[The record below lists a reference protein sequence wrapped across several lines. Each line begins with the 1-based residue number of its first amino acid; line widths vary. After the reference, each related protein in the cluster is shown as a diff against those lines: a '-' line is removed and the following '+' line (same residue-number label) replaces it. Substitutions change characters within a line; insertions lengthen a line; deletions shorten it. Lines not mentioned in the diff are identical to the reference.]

1 MSAAKLQPI
10 PEPDRPEPTRAE
22 TARVDAPRV
31 DAPGQSAA
39 ARPSSAAPG
48 ALSLARLRSAL
59 NPMTA
64 GIIAAVVA
72 IACISVYLVAGKLPV
87 GIVLAV
93 ILVAFAGVIF
103 LGMFAF
109 STEEDV
115 LRAEGFKAAEIV
127 AALAEPAAVAGFDGH
142 LLAANAAWRD
152 AGGSRRRLPQG
163 DEAPALFTALREAKS
178 QGMGR
183 ALVRLGGFDF
193 EMVASKLG
201 EDLVLVRAAS
211 QGVLGNGLLLNHE
224 LRQSGFDHGLDQ
236 TPDDDRDAAP
246 ETRTA
251 EQPEAV
257 LDAFAE
263 AAPFG
268 AALLMGPDLFAARVS
283 EHNKVFAALLEQA
296 PDSLSGK
303 AFGEFVT
310 EGSKADLTE
319 RLKGGKD
326 AAKDVKTGKAGPFDI
341 ILTAPNA
348 SRQMQERAVQIYV
361 SPVSGGFTVYLFDVS
376 EQKKLEQTLIQSQK
390 MQAIG
395 QVAGGMAHDFNNLLT
410 GFKFRNDQLL
420 LNHPLGDPSYED
432 LNGIRQ
438 IIARAE
444 DLVRNLLAFA
454 RKQTVKRVT
463 LNAGEMVSEAEVLLR
478 RLVREDVKLETEYG
492 RNLPNVHVDKGQM
505 EMVMMNLVVNAR
517 DAMKAQ
523 GGGKVM
529 IRATAL
535 TQAEARAQGWADC
548 PAQGAALIA
557 VSDTGPGIPADI
569 IAKVFE
575 PFFTTKGQG
584 EGTGL
589 GLSTVHGII
598 NQAGG
603 HIVIES
609 PPGQGATFRI
619 FLPVWIDTG
628 KNDGPVEPKPEAKPV
643 PKDLSGS
650 GRILFVEDEQ
660 IVRGIAAHLLRQRG
674 YDVVEACDGEEAL
687 EIIEAENGKFD
698 LLISDVI
705 MPGLDGPSMLKK
717 ARPLLGNVPVMFISG
732 YAESEFS
739 DLLEEE
745 AGISFLPKPL
755 DIKTLAERV
764 KEQLAA

>member
-1 MSAAKLQPI
+1 MSVAN
-10 PEPDRPEPTRAE
+10 
-22 TARVDAPRV
+22 
-31 DAPGQSAA
+31 S
-39 ARPSSAAPG
+39 SSADTPATG
-48 ALSLARLRSAL
+48 AVTGKSSPAITLARLRSAV
-59 NPMTA
+59 NPMSLL
-64 GIIAAVVA
+64 VVA
-72 IACISVYLVAGKLPV
+72 AIVAVACLSVYLVSGHLPV
-87 GIVLAV
+87 GIMLAI

-115 LRAEGFKAAEIV
+115 LKSEGFKAAEIV
-127 AALAEPAAVAGFDGH
+127 GALAEPAAIAGFDGH
-142 LLAANAAWRD
+142 LLAANPAWKD
-152 AGGSRRRLPQG
+152 AGGSARRLPAG

-178 QGMGR
+178 QGTGR

-193 EMVASKLG
+193 EMVASRLG
-201 EDLVLVRAAS
+201 DDLVLVRAAS
-211 QGVLGNGLLLNHE
+211 QGVLGTGLLLNHE
-224 LRQSGFDHGLDQ
+224 IHQAGLHGADYLEGDDL
-236 TPDDDRDAAP
+236 TPAQAQP
-246 ETRTA
+246 A
-251 EQPEAV
+251 VEQAEAV
-257 LDAFAE
+257 FDTFAD

-268 AALLMGPDLFAARVS
+268 AALLMGEDIFAAHVA
-283 EHNKVFAALLEQA
+283 EFNPVFAGLLEQKPEA
-296 PDSLSGK
+296 LTG
-303 AFGEFVT
+303 ATFGDFIT
-310 EGSKADLTE
+310 EASKADLVE
-319 RLKGGKD
+319 KLGPGDAKQPKGAKKD
-326 AAKDVKTGKAGPFDI
+326 GAASKANISKAGPFDI
-341 ILTAPNA
+341 VLTTPNA
-348 SRQMQERAVQIYV
+348 SRQMTDRAVQIYV
-361 SPVSGGFTVYLFDVS
+361 SPVKDGFNVYLFDVS
-376 EQKKLEQTLIQSQK
+376 DQKRLEQNLIQAQK

-420 LNHPLGDPSYED
+420 VNHPLGDPSYDD

-529 IRATAL
+529 IKAEAL
-535 TQAEARAQGWADC
+535 TQAQAKAQGWAEA
-548 PAQGAALIA
+548 PAQGAALIE

-575 PFFTTKGQG
+575 PFFTTKAQG

-603 HIVIES
+603 HIIITS
-609 PPGQGATFRI
+609 PPGKGATFSI
-619 FLPVWIDTG
+619 FLPVWIETDKEKETPR
-628 KNDGPVEPKPEAKPV
+628 PVVEAKPV
-643 PKDLSGS
+643 PKDLSGV

-674 YDVVEACDGEEAL
+674 YEVLEAEDGEQAL
-687 EIIEAENGKFD
+687 EIIEAENGRFD

-705 MPGLDGPSMLKK
+705 MPGLDGPSMLKR
-717 ARPLLGNVPVMFISG
+717 ARPLIGNVPVMFISG

-745 AGISFLPKPL
+745 KGISFLPKPL

>member
-1 MSAAKLQPI
+1 MSVANSSS
-10 PEPDRPEPTRAE
+10 AE
-22 TARVDAPRV
+22 T
-31 DAPGQSAA
+31 SA
-39 ARPSSAAPG
+39 STG
-48 ALSLARLRSAL
+48 AGSGKTPPAFTAARLRSAV
-59 NPMTA
+59 NPMSLL
-64 GIIAAVVA
+64 IVAAVVA
-72 IACISVYLVAGKLPV
+72 VACISVYLVSGRLPV
-87 GIVLAV
+87 GVVLAV

-109 STEEDV
+109 STEEEV
-115 LRAEGFKAAEIV
+115 LKSEGFNAAEIV
-127 AALAEPAAVAGFDGH
+127 GALSEPAAVAGFDGH
-142 LLAANAAWRD
+142 LLAANPAWKD
-152 AGGSRRRLPQG
+152 AGGSARRLPAG

-178 QGMGR
+178 QGTGR

-193 EMVASKLG
+193 EMVASRLG
-201 EDLVLVRAAS
+201 DDLVLVRAAS

-224 LRQSGFDHGLDQ
+224 IQQGGLHGEDYLDTEDQAPVTAPAPVEQADAVFD
-236 TPDDDRDAAP
+236 T
-246 ETRTA
+246 
-251 EQPEAV
+251 
-257 LDAFAE
+257 FAG

-268 AALLMGPDLFAARVS
+268 AALLMGEDIFSAHVAEFNP
-283 EHNKVFAALLEQA
+283 VFAGLLEQK
-296 PDSLSGK
+296 PTVMLGRT
-303 AFGEFVT
+303 FGDFIT
-310 EGSKADLTE
+310 EASKADLVE
-319 RLKGGKD
+319 KLAPGKD
-326 AAKDVKTGKAGPFDI
+326 GVAKAGPFDI
-341 ILTAPNA
+341 VLTTINA
-348 SRQMQERAVQIYV
+348 SRQMTDRAVQIYV
-361 SPVSGGFTVYLFDVS
+361 SPVKDGFNVYLFDVS
-376 EQKKLEQTLIQSQK
+376 EQKRLEQNLIQAQK

-529 IRATAL
+529 IKAEAL
-535 TQAEARAQGWADC
+535 TQAEAKARGWAET
-548 PAQGAALIA
+548 PAQGAALIE

-575 PFFTTKGQG
+575 PFFTTKAQG

-603 HIVIES
+603 HIIITS
-609 PPGQGATFRI
+609 PPGKGATFSI
-619 FLPVWIDTG
+619 FLPVWIETE
-628 KNDGPVEPKPEAKPV
+628 KEKATPKPAVEAKPV

-674 YDVVEACDGEEAL
+674 YEVLEAEDGEQAL

-705 MPGLDGPSMLKK
+705 MPGLDGPSMLKR
-717 ARPLLGNVPVMFISG
+717 ARPLIGNVPVMFISG

-745 AGISFLPKPL
+745 KGISFLPKPL

>member
-1 MSAAKLQPI
+1 MSARKFNSIAGSPLPNPK
-10 PEPDRPEPTRAE
+10 PDVASEAVDPRAADNVIRLE
-22 TARVDAPRV
+22 SAGEGAPQAPRGGM
-31 DAPGQSAA
+31 AGLKARFNRLRAA
-39 ARPSSAAPG
+39 A
-48 ALSLARLRSAL
+48 
-59 NPMTA
+59 NIWTI
-64 GIIAAVVA
+64 GIVAVIVTCACVA
-72 IACISVYLVAGKLPV
+72 VWLVAGEVPV
-87 GIVLAV
+87 GLMLA
-93 ILVAFAGVIF
+93 IMLITFAAVIF

-109 STEEDV
+109 ATDDEI
-115 LRAEGFKAAEIV
+115 LNAEGFNAGDIAG
-127 AALAEPAAVAGFDGH
+127 ALSEPAAVAAYDGH
-142 LLAANAAWRD
+142 ILAANAAWKETG
-152 AGGSRRRLPQG
+152 ASTRRLPSG
-163 DEAPALFTALREAKS
+163 EGAPALFVALREARKI
-178 QGMGR
+178 GTGR
-183 ALVRLGGFDF
+183 ALVRLGNFDF
-193 EMVASKLG
+193 EMVTSKLG
-201 EDLVLVRAAS
+201 DDLALVRAAS
-211 QGVLGNGLLLNHE
+211 QGVLGNGMLLKHE
-224 LRQSGFDHGLDQ
+224 GQDSKAPAPVAEPE
-236 TPDDDRDAAP
+236 TAAP
-246 ETRTA
+246 A
-251 EQPEAV
+251 DLPEAA
-257 LDAFAE
+257 LDVFAE

-268 AALLMGPDLFAARVS
+268 AALIMGDDLFSARVS
-283 EHNKVFAALLEQA
+283 EFNASFAALVEKDA
-296 PDSLSGK
+296 DSLSGA
-303 AFGEFVT
+303 AFGDLVHDN
-310 EGSKADLTE
+310 SRADLTE
-319 RLKGGKD
+319 RL
-326 AAKDVKTGKAGPFDI
+326 AVSRSAKAGPFDI
-341 ILTAPNA
+341 HL
-348 SRQMQERAVQIYV
+348 RAKADRDVQIYV
-361 SPVSGGFTVYLFDVS
+361 SPVAGGFSVYLFDVS
-376 EQKKLEQTLIQSQK
+376 EQKKLEQNLVQAQK

-529 IRATAL
+529 ISTKAL
-535 TQAEARAQGWADC
+535 SQAEAKSRGWAEA
-548 PAQGAALIA
+548 PAQGAALIE
-557 VSDTGPGIPADI
+557 VSDTGPGIPPEI
-569 IAKVFE
+569 VAKVFE
-575 PFFTTKGQG
+575 PFFTTKPLG

-603 HIVIES
+603 HILIDS
-609 PPGQGATFRI
+609 APGKGATFRI
-619 FLPVWIDTG
+619 FLPVWIETE
-628 KNDGPVEPKPEAKPV
+628 KELAEAKPVVEAKPV
-643 PKDLSGS
+643 PKDLSGV

-674 YDVVEACDGEEAL
+674 YEVLEAEDGEQAL
-687 EIIEAENGKFD
+687 EIIEMEEGRFD

-705 MPGLDGPSMLKK
+705 MPGLDGPSMLKR
-717 ARPLLGNVPVMFISG
+717 ARPLIGNVPVMFISG

-745 AGISFLPKPL
+745 KNVSFLPKPL

>member
-1 MSAAKLQPI
+1 MPDSYGVDLTQAANVPEAATGAAATTATRLDATRPDSTRPGAAK
-10 PEPDRPEPTRAE
+10 D
-22 TARVDAPRV
+22 VAPKLAGKGKFGRLERIIS
-31 DAPGQSAA
+31 PM
-39 ARPSSAAPG
+39 
-48 ALSLARLRSAL
+48 SLAVVIGVVVCAC
-59 NPMTA
+59 
-64 GIIAAVVA
+64 AAVW
-72 IACISVYLVAGKLPV
+72 LVAGKLPV
-87 GIVLAV
+87 GVVLAI
-93 ILVAFAGVIF
+93 ILIAFAGVIF

-109 STEEDV
+109 NTEEEI
-115 LRAEGFKAAEIV
+115 LSSEGFTGSDIV
-127 AALAEPAAVAGFDGH
+127 GALEEPAAVAGFDGH
-142 LLAANAAWRD
+142 ILSVNGAWRD
-152 AGGSRRRLPQG
+152 AGGGQRRLPQG
-163 DEAPALFTALREAKS
+163 DEAPALFVALREAKS
-178 QGMGR
+178 QGHGR
-183 ALVRLGGFDF
+183 ALVRLGGFDY
-193 EMVASKLG
+193 EMIASRLG

-211 QGVLGNGLLLNHE
+211 QGVLGNGLMLNHDE
-224 LRQSGFDHGLDQ
+224 PGDLQGHSFL
-236 TPDDDRDAAP
+236 TESAP
-246 ETRTA
+246 ETAPARITDMPPA
-251 EQPEAV
+251 EM
-257 LDAFAE
+257 DAFAE
-263 AAPFG
+263 SAPFG
-268 AALLMGPDLFAARVS
+268 AALVLDIGGHGDLFASRIKDY
-283 EHNKVFAALLEQA
+283 NTVFAALVEKTPDDLAGLE
-296 PDSLSGK
+296 
-303 AFGEFVT
+303 FGALVT
-310 EGSKADLTE
+310 ENSRADLTE
-319 RLKGGKD
+319 RL
-326 AAKDVKTGKAGPFDI
+326 ATGKAGPFDI
-341 ILTAPNA
+341 QLRLQTTSRAP
-348 SRQMQERAVQIYV
+348 QRAVQIYV
-361 SPVSGGFTVYLFDVS
+361 SPVAGGFSLYLFDVS
-376 EQKKLEQTLIQSQK
+376 EQKKLEQTLVQSQK

-463 LNAGEMVSEAEVLLR
+463 LNVGEMVSEAEVLLR

-517 DAMKAQ
+517 DAMRPQ
-523 GGGKVM
+523 GGGKVH
-529 IRATAL
+529 IRTAAL
-535 TQAEARAQGWADC
+535 SQAEAKARGWAEA
-548 PAQGAALIA
+548 PAQGAALIEVA
-557 VSDTGPGIPADI
+557 DTGPGIAPDVLPQ
-569 IAKVFE
+569 VFE
-575 PFFTTKGQG
+575 PFFTTKALG

-603 HIVIES
+603 NIVIDSKLGE
-609 PPGQGATFRI
+609 GATFRI
-619 FLPVWIDTG
+619 FLPVWVTEDKG
-628 KNDGPVEPKPEAKPV
+628 EAAPAPQAAAKPV
-643 PKDLSGS
+643 PKDLSGV

-674 YDVVEACDGEEAL
+674 YEVLEACDGEEAL

-705 MPGLDGPSMLKK
+705 MPGLDGPSMLKR
-717 ARPLLGNVPVMFISG
+717 ARPMIGNVPVMFISG

-745 AGISFLPKPL
+745 KNVSFLPKPL

>member
-1 MSAAKLQPI
+1 VSARKFNSIAGSPLPS
-10 PEPDRPEPTRAE
+10 PEKGRAE
-22 TARVDAPRV
+22 ISGDNVVRLDSAGGAAPETPRSPMAGLKARFDRLR
-31 DAPGQSAA
+31 AA
-39 ARPSSAAPG
+39 A
-48 ALSLARLRSAL
+48 
-59 NPMTA
+59 NIWTI
-64 GIIAAVVA
+64 GIVAVIVTCACAAVWL
-72 IACISVYLVAGKLPV
+72 IAGKVPIGLM
-87 GIVLAV
+87 LA
-93 ILVAFAGVIF
+93 IMLITLAAVIF

-109 STEEDV
+109 ATDDEI
-115 LRAEGFKAAEIV
+115 LNAEGFNAADI
-127 AALAEPAAVAGFDGH
+127 AGALAEPAAVAAYDGH
-142 LLAANAAWRD
+142 ILAANAAWKETG
-152 AGGSRRRLPQG
+152 ASLRRLPSG
-163 DEAPALFTALREAKS
+163 EGAPALFVALREAKS
-178 QGMGR
+178 QGSGR

-193 EMVASKLG
+193 EMVASRLG
-201 EDLVLVRAAS
+201 EDLILVRAAS
-211 QGVLGNGLLLNHE
+211 PGVLGNGMLLKHE
-224 LRQSGFDHGLDQ
+224 GANNAE
-236 TPDDDRDAAP
+236 AA
-246 ETRTA
+246 EAT
-251 EQPEAV
+251 PEAETV
-257 LDAFAE
+257 APADLPEAALDVFAE

-268 AALLMGPDLFAARVS
+268 AALIMGDDLFSARVS
-283 EHNKVFAALLEQA
+283 EFNTAFAALVEKDA
-296 PDSLSGK
+296 DSLSGA
-303 AFGEFVT
+303 AFGELVHDN
-310 EGSKADLTE
+310 SRADLTE
-319 RLKGGKD
+319 RLAVNKS
-326 AAKDVKTGKAGPFDI
+326 AKAGPFDI
-341 ILTAPNA
+341 HLRSKAD
-348 SRQMQERAVQIYV
+348 RDVQIYV
-361 SPVSGGFTVYLFDVS
+361 SPVAGGFSVYLFDVS
-376 EQKKLEQTLIQSQK
+376 EQKKLEQNLVQAQK

-529 IRATAL
+529 ISTKAL
-535 TQAEARAQGWADC
+535 TQAEAKARGWAEA
-548 PAQGAALIA
+548 PAQGAALIE
-557 VSDTGPGIPADI
+557 VTDTGPGIPPEI
-569 IAKVFE
+569 VAKVFE
-575 PFFTTKGQG
+575 PFFTTKPLG

-603 HIVIES
+603 HILIDSVQ
-609 PPGQGATFRI
+609 GQGATFRI
-619 FLPVWIDTG
+619 FLPVWIETE
-628 KNDGPVEPKPEAKPV
+628 KELAEAKPVVEAKPV
-643 PKDLSGS
+643 PKDLSGV

-674 YDVVEACDGEEAL
+674 YEVLEAEDGEQAL
-687 EIIEAENGKFD
+687 EIIEAEEGKFD

-705 MPGLDGPSMLKK
+705 MPGLDGPSMLKR
-717 ARPLLGNVPVMFISG
+717 ARPLIGNVPVMFISG

-745 AGISFLPKPL
+745 KNVSFLPKPL

>member
-1 MSAAKLQPI
+1 MKPAGKG
-10 PEPDRPEPTRAE
+10 RAGRLE
-22 TARVDAPRV
+22 KMVSPM
-31 DAPGQSAA
+31 
-39 ARPSSAAPG
+39 
-48 ALSLARLRSAL
+48 SLAIVI
-59 NPMTA
+59 
-64 GIIAAVVA
+64 GVVA
-72 IACISVYLVAGKLPV
+72 CACTAVWLVAGRLPLGV
-87 GIVLAV
+87 VLAI

-109 STEEDV
+109 NTEEEI
-115 LRAEGFKAAEIV
+115 LSGEGFTGPDIV
-127 AALAEPAAVAGFDGH
+127 GALEEPAAVAGFDGH
-142 LLAANAAWRD
+142 ILAVNAAWRD
-152 AGGSRRRLPQG
+152 AGGGHRRLPQG
-163 DEAPALFTALREAKS
+163 DEAPALFVALREAKS
-178 QGMGR
+178 QGHGR
-183 ALVRLGGFDF
+183 ALVRLGGFDY
-193 EMVASKLG
+193 EMVASRLG

-211 QGVLGNGLLLNHE
+211 QGVLGNGLMLHHDEPPAVQRDNFLN
-224 LRQSGFDHGLDQ
+224 
-236 TPDDDRDAAP
+236 DDSAAP
-246 ETRTA
+246 VDMPPA
-251 EQPEAV
+251 EM
-257 LDAFAE
+257 DAFAE

-268 AALLMGPDLFAARVS
+268 AALVIDNAGHGELFSARIKDY
-283 EHNKVFAALLEQA
+283 NTVFAALVEKTPDDLAGLE
-296 PDSLSGK
+296 
-303 AFGEFVT
+303 FGALVT
-310 EGSKADLTE
+310 ENSKADLTE
-319 RLKGGKD
+319 KLR
-326 AAKDVKTGKAGPFDI
+326 TGKAGPFDI
-341 ILTAPNA
+341 QLTAKA
-348 SRQMQERAVQIYV
+348 QRAVQVYV
-361 SPVSGGFTVYLFDVS
+361 SPVAGGFSLYLFDVS

-438 IIARAE
+438 IIARDE

-463 LNAGEMVSEAEVLLR
+463 MNVGEMVSEAEVLLR

-517 DAMKAQ
+517 DAMRAQ
-523 GGGKVM
+523 GGGKVN
-529 IRATAL
+529 IRTAAL
-535 TQAEARAQGWADC
+535 SQAEAKARGWEIA
-548 PAQGAALIA
+548 PAQGAALIE
-557 VSDTGPGIPADI
+557 VSDTGPGIPPEI
-569 IAKVFE
+569 VSQVFE
-575 PFFTTKGQG
+575 PFFTTKPLG

-603 HIVIES
+603 HILIDS
-609 PPGQGATFRI
+609 KLGQGATFRI
-619 FLPVWIDTG
+619 FLPVWVDEG
-628 KNDGPVEPKPEAKPV
+628 KPAEAPKVEVEAKPV
-643 PKDLSGS
+643 PKDLSGV

-674 YDVVEACDGEEAL
+674 YEVLEAADGEEAL
-687 EIIEAENGKFD
+687 DIIEAEEGRFD

-705 MPGLDGPSMLKK
+705 MPGLDGPSMLKR
-717 ARPLLGNVPVMFISG
+717 ARPMIGDVPVMFISG

-745 AGISFLPKPL
+745 KNVSFLPKPL

>member
-1 MSAAKLQPI
+1 LSVAQSSS
-10 PEPDRPEPTRAE
+10 AE
-22 TARVDAPRV
+22 TP
-31 DAPGQSAA
+31 AA
-39 ARPSSAAPG
+39 DGAANGKSPP
-48 ALSLARLRSAL
+48 AITAARLRSAI
-59 NPMTA
+59 NPLSLL
-64 GIIAAVVA
+64 IVAAVVA
-72 IACISVYLVAGKLPV
+72 VASLSVYLVSGHLPV
-87 GIVLAV
+87 GILLAI
-93 ILVAFAGVIF
+93 ILVAFAAVIF

-109 STEEDV
+109 STEEEV
-115 LRAEGFKAAEIV
+115 LKSEGFKAAEIV
-127 AALAEPAAVAGFDGH
+127 GALAEPAAIAGFDGH
-142 LLAANAAWRD
+142 LLAANPAWRD
-152 AGGSRRRLPQG
+152 AGGSPKRLPAG

-178 QGMGR
+178 QGAGR

-193 EMVASKLG
+193 EMVASRLG
-201 EDLVLVRAAS
+201 DDLVLVRAAS

-224 LRQSGFDHGLDQ
+224 IHQAGLNGEDYLGDEAQMPAAESHAADH
-236 TPDDDRDAAP
+236 
-246 ETRTA
+246 
-251 EQPEAV
+251 PEAV
-257 LDAFAE
+257 LDTFAG

-268 AALLMGPDLFAARVS
+268 AALLMGEDIFSAHIAEFNP
-283 EHNKVFAALLEQA
+283 VFAALLEQ
-296 PDSLSGK
+296 K
-303 AFGEFVT
+303 ADILTGRTFGDFVT
-310 EGSKADLTE
+310 EASRADLVE
-319 RLKGGKD
+319 KLAPGKD
-326 AAKDVKTGKAGPFDI
+326 GAPKAGPFDI
-341 ILTAPNA
+341 VLTAPHA
-348 SRQMQERAVQIYV
+348 SRQMAERAVQIYV
-361 SPVSGGFTVYLFDVS
+361 SPVREGFNVYLFDVS
-376 EQKKLEQTLIQSQK
+376 EQKRLEQNLIQAQK

-529 IRATAL
+529 IKTTAL
-535 TQAEARAQGWADC
+535 TQAKAKAEGWAEA
-548 PAQGAALIA
+548 PAQGAALIE
-557 VSDTGPGIPADI
+557 VSDTGPGIPPDI

-575 PFFTTKGQG
+575 PFFTTKAQG

-603 HIVIES
+603 HIIIQS

-619 FLPVWIDTG
+619 FLPVWIETE
-628 KNDGPVEPKPEAKPV
+628 KEKTAPAPVVEAKPV
-643 PKDLSGS
+643 PKDLSGV

-674 YDVVEACDGEEAL
+674 YEVLEAEDGEQAL

-717 ARPLLGNVPVMFISG
+717 ARPLIGNVPVMFISG

-745 AGISFLPKPL
+745 KGISFLPKPL

>member
-1 MSAAKLQPI
+1 VL
-10 PEPDRPEPTRAE
+10 T
-22 TARVDAPRV
+22 V
-31 DAPGQSAA
+31 
-39 ARPSSAAPG
+39 
-48 ALSLARLRSAL
+48 ARLRSAV
-59 NPMTA
+59 NPMSLL
-64 GIIAAVVA
+64 IVAAVVA
-72 IACISVYLVAGKLPV
+72 VACISVYLISGHLPI
-87 GIVLAV
+87 GILLAI

-109 STEEDV
+109 STEEEV
-115 LRAEGFKAAEIV
+115 LKSEGFKAAEIV
-127 AALAEPAAVAGFDGH
+127 GALAEPAAIAGFDGH
-142 LLAANAAWRD
+142 LLAANPAWKD
-152 AGGSRRRLPQG
+152 AGGSARRLPAG

-178 QGMGR
+178 QGTGR

-193 EMVASKLG
+193 EMVASRLG
-201 EDLVLVRAAS
+201 DDLVLVRAAS

-224 LRQSGFDHGLDQ
+224 LRQGGLQGDDYLEGDQ
-236 TPDDDRDAAP
+236 PAAAP
-246 ETRTA
+246 AASA

-257 LDAFAE
+257 LDAFAG

-268 AALLMGPDLFAARVS
+268 AALLMGEDVFSAHVA
-283 EHNKVFAALLEQA
+283 EFNAVFAGLLEQK
-296 PDSLSGK
+296 PDLLMGRT
-303 AFGEFVT
+303 FGDFVT
-310 EGSKADLTE
+310 EASKADLVEKLTP
-319 RLKGGKD
+319 GKSAKED
-326 AAKDVKTGKAGPFDI
+326 ANKTGPFDI
-341 ILTAPNA
+341 ALTTTNP
-348 SRQMQERAVQIYV
+348 SRQMTERSVQIYV
-361 SPVSGGFTVYLFDVS
+361 SPVKDGFNVYLFDVS
-376 EQKKLEQTLIQSQK
+376 DQKRLEQNLIQAQK

-523 GGGKVM
+523 GGGRVM
-529 IRATAL
+529 IKTTAL
-535 TQAEARAQGWADC
+535 TQAEAKAQGWAEA
-548 PAQGAALIA
+548 PAQGAALIE

-575 PFFTTKGQG
+575 PFFTTKAQG

-603 HIVIES
+603 HIIITS
-609 PPGQGATFRI
+609 PPGKGATFSI
-619 FLPVWIDTG
+619 FLPVWIETE
-628 KNDGPVEPKPEAKPV
+628 KEKATPKPAAEAKPV

-674 YDVVEACDGEEAL
+674 YEVLEAEDGEQAL

-717 ARPLLGNVPVMFISG
+717 ARPLIGNVPVMFISG

-745 AGISFLPKPL
+745 KGISFLPKPL

>member
-1 MSAAKLQPI
+1 MSVAQSPSADTPAAVGGAANGKSPPAI
-10 PEPDRPEPTRAE
+10 
-22 TARVDAPRV
+22 TA
-31 DAPGQSAA
+31 
-39 ARPSSAAPG
+39 
-48 ALSLARLRSAL
+48 ARLRSAI
-59 NPMTA
+59 NPLSLL
-64 GIIAAVVA
+64 IVAAVVTVA
-72 IACISVYLVAGKLPV
+72 SLSVYLVSGHLPV
-87 GIVLAV
+87 GILLAI
-93 ILVAFAGVIF
+93 ILVAFAAVIF

-109 STEEDV
+109 STEEEV
-115 LRAEGFKAAEIV
+115 LKSEGFKAAEIV
-127 AALAEPAAVAGFDGH
+127 GALAEPAAIAGFDGH
-142 LLAANAAWRD
+142 LLAANPAWKD
-152 AGGSRRRLPQG
+152 AGGSPKRLPAG

-178 QGMGR
+178 QGAGR

-193 EMVASKLG
+193 EMVASRLG
-201 EDLVLVRAAS
+201 DDLVLVRAAS

-224 LRQSGFDHGLDQ
+224 IHQAGLNGEDYLGDEA
-236 TPDDDRDAAP
+236 PAAA
-246 ETRTA
+246 A
-251 EQPEAV
+251 EPAEHPEAV
-257 LDAFAE
+257 LDAFAG

-268 AALLMGPDLFAARVS
+268 AALLMGEDIFSAHVAEFNP
-283 EHNKVFAALLEQA
+283 VFAGLLEQK
-296 PDSLSGK
+296 PDLLTGCT
-303 AFGEFVT
+303 FGDFVT
-310 EGSKADLTE
+310 EASKADLTE
-319 RLKGGKD
+319 KLAPGKD
-326 AAKDVKTGKAGPFDI
+326 GVAKAGPFDI
-341 ILTAPNA
+341 TLAAAHA
-348 SRQMQERAVQIYV
+348 SRQMTERAVQIYV
-361 SPVSGGFTVYLFDVS
+361 SPVRGGFNVYLFDVS
-376 EQKKLEQTLIQSQK
+376 EQKRLEQNLIQAQK

-529 IRATAL
+529 IKTTAL
-535 TQAEARAQGWADC
+535 SQAQAKAEGWAEA
-548 PAQGAALIA
+548 PAQGAALIE
-557 VSDTGPGIPADI
+557 VSDTGPGIPPDI

-575 PFFTTKGQG
+575 PFFTTKAQG

-603 HIVIES
+603 HIIIQS

-619 FLPVWIDTG
+619 FLPVWIETDKEKAT
-628 KNDGPVEPKPEAKPV
+628 PKPVAEAKPV
-643 PKDLSGS
+643 PKDLSGV

-674 YDVVEACDGEEAL
+674 YEVLEAEDGEQAL

-717 ARPLLGNVPVMFISG
+717 ARPLIGNVPVMFISG

-745 AGISFLPKPL
+745 KGISFLPKPL

>member
-1 MSAAKLQPI
+1 LSVAN
-10 PEPDRPEPTRAE
+10 
-22 TARVDAPRV
+22 
-31 DAPGQSAA
+31 S
-39 ARPSSAAPG
+39 SSADTPANG
-48 ALSLARLRSAL
+48 AVTGKSSPAITLARLRSAV
-59 NPMTA
+59 NPMSLL
-64 GIIAAVVA
+64 IVAAVVVV
-72 IACISVYLVAGKLPV
+72 ACLSVYLVSGHLPV
-87 GIVLAV
+87 GIMLAI

-115 LRAEGFKAAEIV
+115 LKSEGFKAAEIV
-127 AALAEPAAVAGFDGH
+127 GALAEPAAIAGFDGH
-142 LLAANAAWRD
+142 LLAANPAWKD
-152 AGGSRRRLPQG
+152 AGGSVRRLPAG

-178 QGMGR
+178 QGTGR

-193 EMVASKLG
+193 EMVASRLG
-201 EDLVLVRAAS
+201 DDLVLVRAAS
-211 QGVLGNGLLLNHE
+211 QGVLGTGLLLNHE
-224 LRQSGFDHGLDQ
+224 IHQAGLHGADYLEGDDL
-236 TPDDDRDAAP
+236 TPAP
-246 ETRTA
+246 DPRA
-251 EQPEAV
+251 VEQPEAV
-257 LDAFAE
+257 FDTFAD

-268 AALLMGPDLFAARVS
+268 AALLMGEDIFAAHVA
-283 EHNKVFAALLEQA
+283 EFNPVFAGLLEQKPEA
-296 PDSLSGK
+296 LTGCT
-303 AFGEFVT
+303 FGDFVT
-310 EGSKADLTE
+310 EASKADLVE
-319 RLKGGKD
+319 RLAPNDGKQAKSAKKD
-326 AAKDVKTGKAGPFDI
+326 GAAAKGNIGQGDIKKGDINKAGPFDI
-341 ILTAPNA
+341 VLTAANA
-348 SRQMQERAVQIYV
+348 SRQMTERAVQIYV
-361 SPVSGGFTVYLFDVS
+361 SPVRDGFNVYLFDVS
-376 EQKKLEQTLIQSQK
+376 DQKRLEQNLIQAQK

-420 LNHPLGDPSYED
+420 VNHPLGDPSYDD

-529 IRATAL
+529 IKAEAL
-535 TQAEARAQGWADC
+535 TQVQAKAQGWGEA
-548 PAQGAALIA
+548 PAQGAALIE

-569 IAKVFE
+569 MAKVFE
-575 PFFTTKGQG
+575 PFFTTKAQG

-603 HIVIES
+603 HIIISS
-609 PPGQGATFRI
+609 PPGKGATFSI
-619 FLPVWIDTG
+619 FLPVWIETE
-628 KNDGPVEPKPEAKPV
+628 KEKAEPKPAVAAKPV
-643 PKDLSGS
+643 PKDLSGV

-674 YDVVEACDGEEAL
+674 YEVLEAEDGEQAL
-687 EIIEAENGKFD
+687 EIIAAENGRFD

-717 ARPLLGNVPVMFISG
+717 ARPLIGNVPVMFISG

-745 AGISFLPKPL
+745 KGISFLPKPL

>member
-1 MSAAKLQPI
+1 MPVAK
-10 PEPDRPEPTRAE
+10 
-22 TARVDAPRV
+22 
-31 DAPGQSAA
+31 
-39 ARPSSAAPG
+39 SSVEDVPAAP
-48 ALSLARLRSAL
+48 ARATRPPLSFSVARLRASI
-59 NPMTA
+59 NPLTLS
-64 GIIAAVVA
+64 IVAAIVGVA
-72 IACISVYLVAGKLPV
+72 CLTVWLVAGKLPV
-87 GIVLAV
+87 GIILAV
-93 ILVAFAGVIF
+93 IIVAFAGVIL
-103 LGMFAF
+103 LGSFAF
-109 STEEDV
+109 STEEEV
-115 LRAEGFKAAEIV
+115 LKSEGFHAGEIV
-127 AALAEPAAVAGFDGH
+127 NALSEPAAVAGFDGH
-142 LLAANAAWRD
+142 ILAANPAWKD
-152 AGGSRRRLPQG
+152 AGGSPRRLPAG
-163 DEAPALFTALREAKS
+163 DEAPALFTAMREARS
-178 QGMGR
+178 QGVGR

-193 EMVASKLG
+193 EMIASRLG

-224 LRQSGFDHGLDQ
+224 IQRHGLHGDDQ
-236 TPDDDRDAAP
+236 LEGEVAETAAAP
-246 ETRTA
+246 VA
-251 EQPEAV
+251 VSQALPEAV

-268 AALLMGPDLFAARVS
+268 AALVMGGDIFIARVL
-283 EHNKVFAALLEQA
+283 EFNKVFAALLEQS
-296 PDSLSGK
+296 PDDLIGK
-303 AFGEFVT
+303 AFGDFVT
-310 EGSKADLTE
+310 EQSRADLIEKLAPVKAGSKS
-319 RLKGGKD
+319 
-326 AAKDVKTGKAGPFDI
+326 AKAGTTKTDDDKTGKAGPFDI
-341 ILTAPNA
+341 TLTTANA
-348 SRQMQERAVQIYV
+348 SHQMKERAVQVYV
-361 SPVSGGFTVYLFDVS
+361 SPVAGGFNLYLFDVS
-376 EQKKLEQTLIQSQK
+376 EQKRLEQNLIQAQN

-529 IRATAL
+529 IRTTAL
-535 TQAEARAQGWADC
+535 SQKQAQAKGWAET
-548 PAQGAALIA
+548 PVQGAALIE
-557 VSDTGPGIPADI
+557 VTDTGPGIPPEI
-569 IAKVFE
+569 VAKVFE
-575 PFFTTKGQG
+575 PFFTTKAQG

-603 HIVIES
+603 HILIDSE
-609 PPGQGATFRI
+609 PGKGATFRI
-619 FLPVWIDTG
+619 FLPVWIETE
-628 KNDGPVEPKPEAKPV
+628 KELATPKPVVEAKPV
-643 PKDLSGS
+643 PKDLSGV

-674 YDVVEACDGEEAL
+674 YEVLEAEDGEQAL

-745 AGISFLPKPL
+745 KGISFLPKPL

>member
-1 MSAAKLQPI
+1 MTAA
-10 PEPDRPEPTRAE
+10 AE
-22 TARVDAPRV
+22 TAAPAM
-31 DAPGQSAA
+31 APAA
-39 ARPSSAAPG
+39 AKTRKAAPK
-48 ALSLARLRSAL
+48 ADLASKFSRLKGHM
-59 NPMTA
+59 NPVSIGIVA
-64 GIIAAVVA
+64 GIMAVACAVVW
-72 IACISVYLVAGKLPV
+72 LVAGRVPV
-87 GIVLAV
+87 GILLAV
-93 ILVAFAGVIF
+93 ILIAFAGVIF

-109 STEEDV
+109 NTDEEI
-115 LRAEGFKAAEIV
+115 LHSEGFLAVDIV
-127 AALAEPAAVAGFDGH
+127 GALAEPAAIAAFDGH
-142 LLAANAAWRD
+142 VLAVNPAWRD
-152 AGGSRRRLPQG
+152 AGGHARRLPQG
-163 DEAPALFTALREAKS
+163 DEAPALFVALREAKS
-178 QGMGR
+178 QGHAR
-183 ALVRLGGFDF
+183 ALVRLGGFDY
-193 EMVASKLG
+193 EMVVSSLG
-201 EDLVLVRAAS
+201 EDLVLIRAGS
-211 QGVLGNGLLLNHE
+211 QGVLGNGLMLHHE
-224 LRQSGFDHGLDQ
+224 LQ
-236 TPDDDRDAAP
+236 RDLEGGDYLSEDAPAP
-246 ETRTA
+246 ETKA
-251 EQPEAV
+251 AADMPEAA

-268 AALLMGPDLFAARVS
+268 AALVMGEDIFAGRIA
-283 EHNKVFAALLEQA
+283 EFNKVFAALVEQK
-296 PDSLSGK
+296 PEDLTGRLFSDLVS
-303 AFGEFVT
+303 EN
-310 EGSKADLTE
+310 SRADLTE
-319 RLKGGKD
+319 KLGGGKVGP
-326 AAKDVKTGKAGPFDI
+326 AKAGPFDI
-341 ILTAPNA
+341 ALTVK
-348 SRQMQERAVQIYV
+348 SDRAVQIYV
-361 SPVSGGFTVYLFDVS
+361 THVAGGFSLYLFDVS
-376 EQKKLEQTLIQSQK
+376 EQKKLEQNLIQAQK

-454 RKQTVKRVT
+454 RKQTVKRIT
-463 LNAGEMVSEAEVLLR
+463 LNVGEMVSEAEVLLR

-529 IRATAL
+529 IA
-535 TQAEARAQGWADC
+535 ARALSQDEAKAKGWADC
-548 PAQGAALIA
+548 PLQGAALIE
-557 VSDTGPGIPADI
+557 VSDTGPGIPPDVLP
-569 IAKVFE
+569 KVFE
-575 PFFTTKGQG
+575 PFFTTKPLG

-598 NQAGG
+598 NQASG
-603 HIVIES
+603 HILIDSMV
-609 PPGQGATFRI
+609 GKGATFRI
-619 FLPVWIDTG
+619 FLPVWIEAEKPG
-628 KNDGPVEPKPEAKPV
+628 GAVVAEPPAAKPV
-643 PKDLSGS
+643 PKDLSGV

-674 YDVVEACDGEEAL
+674 YEVLEACDGEEAL

-739 DLLEEE
+739 DLLEAEQN
-745 AGISFLPKPL
+745 ISFLPKPL

>member
-1 MSAAKLQPI
+1 MPDTQASRPTPSA
-10 PEPDRPEPTRAE
+10 AE
-22 TARVDAPRV
+22 TAKPAVKKTPAPV
-31 DAPGQSAA
+31 S
-39 ARPSSAAPG
+39 PG
-48 ALSLARLRSAL
+48 AFGRLAAHV
-59 NPMTA
+59 NPLTIAIVA
-64 GIIAAVVA
+64 GIVGV
-72 IACISVYLVAGKLPV
+72 ACIGVWLVAGKLPI
-87 GIVLAV
+87 GLVLAV
-93 ILVAFAGVIF
+93 ILIAFAGVIF

-109 STEEDV
+109 KTDDEILHS
-115 LRAEGFKAAEIV
+115 EGFKAVDIV
-127 AALAEPAAVAGFDGH
+127 SSLAEPAAVAGFDGH
-142 LLAANAAWRD
+142 VLAANPAWCD
-152 AGGSRRRLPQG
+152 AGGHEKRLPHG
-163 DEAPALFTALREAKS
+163 DEAPALFMALREAKS
-178 QGMGR
+178 QGHGR
-183 ALVRLGGFDF
+183 ALIRLGGFDY
-193 EMVASKLG
+193 EMVVSKLG
-201 EDLVLVRAAS
+201 EDLVLIRAGS
-211 QGVLGNGLLLNHE
+211 QGVLGNGLMLNHDRLRE
-224 LRQSGFDHGLDQ
+224 LEAGDYLAETHLVQPKADDHVL
-236 TPDDDRDAAP
+236 
-246 ETRTA
+246 
-251 EQPEAV
+251 PEAA

-268 AALLMGPDLFAARVS
+268 AALVMGEDLFGARIA
-283 EHNKVFAALLEQA
+283 EFNRMFAALVEQS
-296 PDSLSGK
+296 PDDLVGRP
-303 AFGEFVT
+303 FGELV
-310 EGSKADLTE
+310 GPASRIDLIE
-319 RLKGGKD
+319 RLAGRD
-326 AAKDVKTGKAGPFDI
+326 ADNKSGPFDI
-341 ILTAPNA
+341 ALTVK
-348 SRQMQERAVQIYV
+348 SDRAVQIYV
-361 SPVSGGFTVYLFDVS
+361 TQVSGGFNLYLFDVS
-376 EQKKLEQTLIQSQK
+376 EQKKLESNLIQAQK

-438 IIARAE
+438 IITRAE

-517 DAMKAQ
+517 DAMRAQ

-529 IRATAL
+529 IRATSL
-535 TQAEARAQGWADC
+535 SQADARTRGWADA
-548 PAQGAALIA
+548 PVQGAALIE
-557 VSDTGPGIPADI
+557 VTDTGPGIAPDVLP
-569 IAKVFE
+569 KVFE
-575 PFFTTKGQG
+575 PFFTTKPLG

-603 HIVIES
+603 HILIDS
-609 PPGQGATFRI
+609 APGKGATFRI
-619 FLPVWIDTG
+619 FLPVWIETE
-628 KNDGPVEPKPEAKPV
+628 KELATPKPVEVKPV
-643 PKDLSGS
+643 PKDLSGV

-674 YDVVEACDGEEAL
+674 YEVLEACDGEEAL
-687 EIIEAENGKFD
+687 EIIEAENGRFD

-745 AGISFLPKPL
+745 QNISFLPKPL

>member
-1 MSAAKLQPI
+1 VSARKFNSIAGSPLPRPKKDAG
-10 PEPDRPEPTRAE
+10 PETVADNVIRLDSAGESAPE
-22 TARVDAPRV
+22 APRGAMDGLKV
-31 DAPGQSAA
+31 RFNRLRAA
-39 ARPSSAAPG
+39 A
-48 ALSLARLRSAL
+48 
-59 NPMTA
+59 NIWTI
-64 GIIAAVVA
+64 GIVAVIVTCACVA
-72 IACISVYLVAGKLPV
+72 VWLVAGKVPV
-87 GIVLAV
+87 GLMLA
-93 ILVAFAGVIF
+93 IMLITFAAVIF

-109 STEEDV
+109 ATDDEI
-115 LRAEGFKAAEIV
+115 LNAEGFKAADI
-127 AALAEPAAVAGFDGH
+127 AGALSEPAAVAAYDGH
-142 LLAANAAWRD
+142 ILAANAAWKETG
-152 AGGSRRRLPQG
+152 ASTRRLPSG
-163 DEAPALFTALREAKS
+163 EGAPALFIALREARK
-178 QGMGR
+178 QGTGR
-183 ALVRLGGFDF
+183 ALVRLGNFDF
-193 EMVASKLG
+193 EMVTSKLG
-201 EDLVLVRAAS
+201 DDLALVRAAS
-211 QGVLGNGLLLNHE
+211 QGVLGNGMLLRHE
-224 LRQSGFDHGLDQ
+224 G
-236 TPDDDRDAAP
+236 
-246 ETRTA
+246 A
-251 EQPEAV
+251 EGQPAIPASEPEAAADLPEAA

-268 AALLMGPDLFAARVS
+268 AALVMSASGGDDLFSARVS
-283 EHNKVFAALLEQA
+283 EFNSAFAALVEKDA
-296 PDSLSGK
+296 EALSGM
-303 AFGEFVT
+303 AFGDLVHDN
-310 EGSKADLTE
+310 SRADLTE
-319 RLKGGKD
+319 RLAVSKS
-326 AAKDVKTGKAGPFDI
+326 AKAGPFDI
-341 ILTAPNA
+341 HLRSKAD
-348 SRQMQERAVQIYV
+348 RDLQIYV
-361 SPVSGGFTVYLFDVS
+361 SPVAGGFSVYLFDVS
-376 EQKKLEQTLIQSQK
+376 EQKKLEQNLVQAQK

-529 IRATAL
+529 ISTKAL
-535 TQAEARAQGWADC
+535 SQAEAKSRGWAEA
-548 PAQGAALIA
+548 PAQGAALIE
-557 VSDTGPGIPADI
+557 VSDTGPGIPPEI
-569 IAKVFE
+569 VAKVFE
-575 PFFTTKGQG
+575 PFFTTKPLG

-603 HIVIES
+603 HILIDS
-609 PPGQGATFRI
+609 APGKGATFRI
-619 FLPVWIDTG
+619 FLPVWIETD
-628 KNDGPVEPKPEAKPV
+628 KELAAPKPAVDAKPV
-643 PKDLSGS
+643 PKDLSGV

-674 YDVVEACDGEEAL
+674 YEVLEAEDGEQAL
-687 EIIEAENGKFD
+687 EIIEAEEGRFD

-705 MPGLDGPSMLKK
+705 MPGLDGPSMLKR
-717 ARPLLGNVPVMFISG
+717 ARPLIGNVPVMFISG

-745 AGISFLPKPL
+745 KNVSFLPKPL